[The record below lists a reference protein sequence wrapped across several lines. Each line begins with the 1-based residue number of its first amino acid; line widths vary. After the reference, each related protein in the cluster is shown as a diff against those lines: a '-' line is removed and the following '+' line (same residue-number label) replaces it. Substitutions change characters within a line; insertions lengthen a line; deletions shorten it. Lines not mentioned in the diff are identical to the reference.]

1 MREHR
6 GVGRGWGRWGPGI
19 GARTLVAHLAQWAAR
34 NDRPTH
40 GRLRLSPEPAS
51 SLRTGPEHRSIGA
64 ECSTSTPISSGEP
77 LTSVTDSNPGAFLEP
92 FLTIRLPQNH
102 AHPPIA
108 HVNPAHPRVPT
119 PGYRSEARI
128 LTSASRTRCLQAMAG
143 TSAVAAS
150 RRAAVRGLRGL
161 VLQADAGQLLL
172 RARPA
177 RTQLRLAKSPSTSPT
192 TPSASATC
200 RTTST
205 GGPAA

>member
-1 MREHR
+1 MSQYRSS
-6 GVGRGWGRWGPGI
+6 GSGCI
-19 GARTLVAHLAQWAAR
+19 GARNLVAHLDHASRPCHSWARAR
-34 NDRPTH
+34 PQV
-40 GRLRLSPEPAS
+40 S
-51 SLRTGPEHRSIGA
+51 SEQVRTLRTGPGARSIGA

-77 LTSVTDSNPGAFLEP
+77 LTNVDDSNPGAFLEP

-108 HVNPAHPRVPT
+108 HVNPTHPQVPT

-150 RRAAVRGLRGL
+150 RRAAVRGLRGP
-161 VLQADAGQLLL
+161 VLQAGAGQLLL
-172 RARPA
+172 RARPSSA
-177 RTQLRLAKSPSTSPT
+177 RLRLARSPSTSPT